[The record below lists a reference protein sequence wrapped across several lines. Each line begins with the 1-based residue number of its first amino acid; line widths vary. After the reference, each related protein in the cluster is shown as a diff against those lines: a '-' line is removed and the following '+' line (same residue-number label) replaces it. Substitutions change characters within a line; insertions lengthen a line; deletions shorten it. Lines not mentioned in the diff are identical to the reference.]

1 MNIFQSYCIENPR
14 THDVIVIERRSYVG
28 AGLFAS
34 LYVLWRA
41 GLPAFARALPINAL
55 FILLGAVS
63 LVSALWLSGF
73 AQIAALVIPF
83 ILPIIQ
89 SRIMM
94 SIVRRFFARAG
105 WIVTRT

>member
-1 MNIFQSYCIENPR
+1 MSIFQSYCIEHPR
-14 THDVIVIERRSYVG
+14 THDVIVIEGRSYVG
-28 AGLFAS
+28 AGLLAS

-41 GLPAFARALPINAL
+41 GLPAFARALPINVL
-55 FILLGAVS
+55 FILLGALS
-63 LVSALWLSGF
+63 LVSVLWLSGL

-83 ILPIIQ
+83 LLPIIQ

-105 WIVTRT
+105 WIVTRI